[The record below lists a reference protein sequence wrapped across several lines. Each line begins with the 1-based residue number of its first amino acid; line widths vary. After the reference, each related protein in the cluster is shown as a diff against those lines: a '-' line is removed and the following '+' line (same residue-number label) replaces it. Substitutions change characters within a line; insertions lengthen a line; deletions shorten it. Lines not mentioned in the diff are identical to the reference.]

1 MCFFFLL
8 SKVTE
13 VDEPLDDDSQSNKL
27 QSIQDQSS
35 KSESME
41 MLKHDCGSVEH
52 ALSEYVRNAPPD
64 ISVNI
69 ESSDFKTDMCT
80 VIERT
85 DSVRWNSNKMY
96 SRML

>member
-1 MCFFFLL
+1 MFFFFF

-27 QSIQDQSS
+27 QSQDHSS
-35 KSESME
+35 KSESIE
-41 MLKHDCGSVEH
+41 ILKHDCGSVEH
-52 ALSEYVRNAPPD
+52 ALSEYVKNAPPD

-69 ESSDFKTDMCT
+69 ESSDLKTDMCT

-85 DSVRWNSNKMY
+85 DSVR
-96 SRML
+96 